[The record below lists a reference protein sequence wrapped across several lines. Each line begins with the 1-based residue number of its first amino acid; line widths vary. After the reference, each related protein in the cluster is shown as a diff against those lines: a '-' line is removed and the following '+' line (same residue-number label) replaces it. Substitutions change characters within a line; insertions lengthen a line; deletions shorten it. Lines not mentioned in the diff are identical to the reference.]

1 MSVEALISTQVIDT
15 TTVGRALMTAV
26 DASGARTTLGLGS
39 LATQSGTFSGT
50 SSGTNTGDQTIA
62 LTGDVTGTGTG
73 SFVATIGAA
82 KVTNAMLA
90 GSIAASN
97 LVGTDIATLGTVTAG
112 TLSTGAVIAGVT
124 ITVGSDA
131 TGDLYYRNASGV
143 FTRLGIGSAAQ
154 VLTVTGGLPSWA
166 AGSGLSGTGA
176 VDNAV
181 LRADG
186 TGGATLQSSA
196 FTIADLATASPNNTV
211 NNVSMAPTGGTTNV
225 SVSIVPKGTGAFCL
239 QVPDSATAGGNVRG
253 AYSLD
258 LQRTRN
264 NANQVA
270 SGDYALLLGG
280 YNNRVANGYNYG
292 TIINGSGNQVTQA
305 SAFIGSGNSNTASGV
320 YSTIINGNTNTAS
333 AESSFIGGGIYNTA
347 SATQATIVGGFGN
360 TASGLTAFIGGGET
374 NTASASYSHVAGGQ
388 QAVANRY
395 GMAANAAGQFA
406 AAGDAQSAR
415 FVLRRK
421 TTDATATTLM
431 LDGSTT
437 RLTITSGKIMF
448 ADILISGIKSDGS
461 ASACYKRK
469 VAIKNVAGTTT
480 LVGSVETI
488 GTDIEDNASTDVA
501 ITADNTNDALQIN
514 VTGIAAETWRWVAV
528 VEGLEIAYGT

>member
-15 TTVGRALMTAV
+15 TTVGRALMTTV

-73 SFVATIGAA
+73 SFVATIGAL
-82 KVTNAMLA
+82 KVTDAMLA
-90 GSIAASN
+90 GSIAASK
-97 LVGTDIATLGTVTAG
+97 LVGTDIATLGTVTTG
-112 TLSTGAVIAGVT
+112 TLSTGAVIGGVT
-124 ITVGSDA
+124 VTVGSDA
-131 TGDLYYRNASGV
+131 TGDIYYRNASGI

-166 AGSGLSGTGA
+166 AASGVSGTGA

-239 QVPDSATAGGNVRG
+239 AVPDGTATGGNVRG
-253 AYSLD
+253 TNAVD
-258 LQRTRN
+258 LQTSRG
-264 NANQVA
+264 NAAQVA
-270 SGDYALLLGG
+270 SGASSLTVGT
-280 YNNRVANGYNYG
+280 NNTAS
-292 TIINGSGNQVTQA
+292 GSNAV
-305 SAFIGSGNSNTASGV
+305 SIGSGN
-320 YSTIINGNTNTAS
+320 
-333 AESSFIGGGIYNTA
+333 
-347 SATQATIVGGFGN
+347 IVGGVQGACAIGYVNTVGTSSPNNTYAPIAIGTYNNVQGSYSDANVALGKLNTVSTAGEPSGYSFGYGN
-360 TASGLTAFIGGGET
+360 TTTSSAGMSLGLYSKADRYGQLSHGSGL
-374 NTASASYSHVAGGQ
+374 
-388 QAVANRY
+388 
-395 GMAANAAGQFA
+395 FA
-406 AAGDAQSAR
+406 AVGDAQSAR

-421 TTDATATTLM
+421 TTDAIATTLM

-448 ADILISGIKSDGS
+448 CDILISGIKSDGS
-461 ASACYKRK
+461 ASSCYKRK

-480 LVGSVETI
+480 LVGTVDVL
-488 GTDIEDNASTDVA
+488 GVDQEDNVLTDVA
-501 ITADNTNDALQIN
+501 ITADDTNDALQIN

>member
-50 SSGTNTGDQTIA
+50 SSGTNTGDQTIT

-131 TGDLYYRNASGV
+131 TGDLYYRNASGI

-239 QVPDSATAGGNVRG
+239 QVPDGTSAGGNARG
-253 AYSLD
+253 ANSID
-258 LQRTRN
+258 FQMVRST
-264 NANQVA
+264 AAQVA
-270 SGDYALLLGG
+270 SSDYAFVVGSNNQLSTAAYQACVGASNQLL
-280 YNNRVANGYNYG
+280 
-292 TIINGSGNQVTQA
+292 
-305 SAFIGSGNSNTASGV
+305 
-320 YSTIINGNTNTAS
+320 NGNYQYVFGSSNVLSS
-333 AESSFIGGGIYNTA
+333 AGNVLV
-347 SATQATIVGGFGN
+347 VGAGN
-360 TASGLTAFIGGGET
+360 TASGTYGLAIGDRNSLTSSYGSVLGYFASSYL
-374 NTASASYSHVAGGQ
+374 NTMR
-388 QAVANRY
+388 AVAQDGY
-395 GMAANAAGQFA
+395 AVV
-406 AAGDAQSAR
+406 GDTQLIEVTNKA
-415 FVLRRK
+415 K
-421 TTDATATTLM
+421 TTSATPVSWSVAIPSGKM
-431 LDGSTT
+431 WVV
-437 RLTITSGKIMF
+437 TITAG
-448 ADILISGIKSDGS
+448 GIKSDGS
-461 ASACYKRK
+461 NTAGYIRK
-469 VAIKNVAGTTT
+469 VTAKNIAGTVTVVSST
-480 LVGSVETI
+480 TI
-488 GTDIEDNASTDVA
+488 GTDNEDDAATDFAVTASGANMLLT
-501 ITADNTNDALQIN
+501 
-514 VTGIAAETWRWVAV
+514 VTGIAAETWRWHFAIYGVD
-528 VEGLEIAYGT
+528 IKYGT

>member
-50 SSGTNTGDQTIA
+50 SSGTNTGDQTIT

-73 SFVATIGAA
+73 SFVATIGAL

-131 TGDLYYRNASGV
+131 TGDLHYRNASGV

-239 QVPDSATAGGNVRG
+239 AVPDSATAGGNVRG
-253 AYSLD
+253 TNSID
-258 LQRTRN
+258 LQTSRT
-264 NANQVA
+264 AAAQVA
-270 SGDYALLLGG
+270 SGAYSF
-280 YNNRVANGYNYG
+280 VTG
-292 TIINGSGNQVTQA
+292 T
-305 SAFIGSGNSNTASGV
+305 
-320 YSTIINGNTNTAS
+320 
-333 AESSFIGGGIYNTA
+333 
-347 SATQATIVGGFGN
+347 GN
-360 TASGLTAFIGGGET
+360 TASGSQSVAIGNG
-374 NTASASYSHVAGGQ
+374 NTASNIGCVAIGTNNNVSGNANSFAAGYLNSVTGGEGSIALGNQNTVSGNHGACAIGYNNTSSDRGAFAGGQ
-388 QAVANRY
+388 NAKAVLP
-395 GMAANAAGQFA
+395 GQRAHACGAFA
-406 AAGDAQSAR
+406 AVGDAQYVR
-415 FVLRRK
+415 DVLQIK
-421 TTDATATTLM
+421 TTDATPTTLKIHA
-431 LDGSTT
+431 LFGDVFK
-437 RLTITSGKIMF
+437 TIPSGKILF

-461 ASACYKRK
+461 GAACYKRK

-488 GTDIEDNASTDVA
+488 GTDIEDNAATDVA

>member
-50 SSGTNTGDQTIA
+50 SSGTNTGDQTIT

-73 SFVATIGAA
+73 SFVATIGAL

-131 TGDLYYRNASGV
+131 TGDLHYRNASGV

-196 FTIADLATASPNNTV
+196 LTIADLATASPNNTV

-239 QVPDSATAGGNVRG
+239 AVPDSASAGGNVRG
-253 AYSLD
+253 ANAVD
-258 LQRTRN
+258 LQTSRPAAAT
-264 NANQVA
+264 QVA
-270 SGDYALLLGG
+270 SGAASICGG
-280 YNNRVANGYNYG
+280 RGNTASGDRAVAF
-292 TIINGSGNQVTQA
+292 GNQNTTSGQE
-305 SAFIGSGNSNTASGV
+305 SFSIGSSNTASGT
-320 YSTIINGNTNTAS
+320 YSIAMGASCDSSSTAS
-333 AESSFIGGGIYNTA
+333 VAIGL
-347 SATQATIVGGFGN
+347 SATATAAYSF
-360 TASGLTAFIGGGET
+360 ASGYNSL
-374 NTASASYSHVAGGQ
+374 
-388 QAVANRY
+388 ANRY
-395 GMAANAAGQFA
+395 GQRAHSANVFAAN
-406 AAGDAQSAR
+406 GDAQYVG
-415 FVLRRK
+415 FVVRRK

-437 RLTITSGKIMF
+437 RLTITSGKILF

-461 ASACYKRK
+461 QAACYKRK
-469 VAIKNVAGTTT
+469 VAIKNVAGTTA

-488 GTDIEDNASTDVA
+488 GTDIEDNAATDVA